1 MSKFKIGDKVKIIEC
16 LCESVRVRYINKIA
30 TITKTTENNEY
41 EIDLDNG
48 KYFWYPFEF
57 ELYIEQ
63 PKEYTIADLLNNF
76 DEETEFIKVGGGIKP
91 LKYKILDGN
100 LYFYNYVEDIW
111 KQTLYSL
118 KVTLNM
124 KFTKA
129 EEPKLKPMT
138 FEEAVKTGKNIRYE
152 YTYDYLEQEN
162 KETVKV
168 KIELKEFHI
177 FSEIIEEMIMKH
189 NSYTATQ
196 IILEGT
202 WFAEGVYE

>member
-57 ELYIEQ
+57 ELYEKQ
-63 PKEYTIADLLNNF
+63 PNEYTITDLLNNF
-76 DEETEFIKVGGGIKP
+76 PFETEFEYMER
-91 LKYKILDGN
+91 KYKMSNGN
-100 LYFYNYVEDIW
+100 LLVDDSIYGWIESIMSFKEI
-111 KQTLYSL
+111 
-118 KVTLNM
+118 LNM
-124 KFTKA
+124 KFTKI

-138 FEEAVKTGKNIRYE
+138 FEGAVRTGNKIKFKYSDNYNMAKGFLPFNDAIYFLTTPYFDNNVIRK
-152 YTYDYLEQEN
+152 L
-162 KETVKV
+162 
-168 KIELKEFHI
+168 
-177 FSEIIEEMIMKH
+177 
-189 NSYTATQ
+189 
-196 IILEGT
+196 ILEGT